1 MKYGIEIECWFPTA
15 NRNTFQIAA
24 DLLRAKGLIGFEA
37 KSDGSLYNGPAG
49 FTGIEFVSPILDTD
63 NATHTS
69 LVQRLCAALQDAGCR
84 VDRSCGFHV
93 HLDAATLDAN
103 DVKRVFARYTAH
115 EDQIDRFMPGN
126 RRGNSTDYAKSGK
139 NYTNHV
145 AQAQTKSALA
155 RALPDRYFR
164 VNLASMDRHGTLE
177 FRQHSATINAN
188 TVLRWVSFLTQ
199 FVNASRVQPIAA
211 PTAPAIRRRGR
222 QPSATGIPAGMQK
235 IIDAFTVS
243 RSMQLSVVA
252 AQTGLTVATCRAY
265 ISALKTQHG
274 INIAKMYGQ
283 RGYTDPMY
291 VWRNPGATPRQ
302 RTAAVTAAPV
312 NAPDTLWRGIDPAIV
327 AHYEERAME
336 LAAFAR

>member
-1 MKYGIEIECWFPTA
+1 MKYGIELECWFPNAT

-24 DLLRAKGLIGFEA
+24 DLLRTNGLIGFEA

-49 FTGIEFVSPILDTD
+49 FTGIEFVSPVLDSD
-63 NATHTS
+63 NAGHTAQ
-69 LVQRLCAALQDAGCR
+69 VQTLCAMLQNAGCR
-84 VDRSCGFHV
+84 VDKSCGFHV
-93 HLDAATLDAN
+93 HLDASTLDAN
-103 DVKRVFARYTAH
+103 DVKRVFARYTAN
-115 EDQIDRFMPGN
+115 EDTIDTFMPGN
-126 RRGNSTDYAKSGK
+126 RRGNSTNYAKSGK
-139 NYTNHV
+139 NYVNHV
-145 AQAQTKSALA
+145 AQAQTKAALA

-199 FVNASRVQPIAA
+199 FVNASRVQPVVA
-211 PTAPAIRRRGR
+211 APAIRRRGR
-222 QPSATGIPAGMQK
+222 QPSPTGIPAGMQK

-243 RSMQLSVVA
+243 RSMQLSNLA
-252 AQTGLTVATCRAY
+252 AQTGLTVASCRAY

-283 RGYTDPMY
+283 RGLDDPMY